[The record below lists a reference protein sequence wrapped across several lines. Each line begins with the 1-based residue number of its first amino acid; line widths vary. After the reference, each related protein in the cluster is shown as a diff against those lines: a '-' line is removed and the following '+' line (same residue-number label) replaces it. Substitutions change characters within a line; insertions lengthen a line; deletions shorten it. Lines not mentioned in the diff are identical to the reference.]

1 MVGVSVRHDQAAV
14 RADDTLAPSSTP
26 TTGIRLGAR
35 GPSAAHPRPSQRPS
49 HAADS
54 IPESGVRRV
63 PLAHLAERAAF
74 DELLWVPP
82 PHRSV
87 PPPRKHRLRPP
98 GELPL
103 GALLPGVTHRS
114 GKVDLEC
121 AAEQLIPFC
130 ALEAPMVVLSND
142 RLLAS
147 VTPPP
152 FEPLPVRLRQR
163 VEGWVRQLAAWPAT
177 VHAAVF
183 SRSRSLEDR

>member
-35 GPSAAHPRPSQRPS
+35 GPSAARPKPSQWPA
-49 HAADS
+49 HTADS

-63 PLAHLAERAAF
+63 PLAHIAERAAF
-74 DELLWVPP
+74 DELWVPP
-82 PHRSV
+82 PHRSL
-87 PPPRKHRLRPP
+87 PPPRKHRLRPHR
-98 GELPL
+98 ELPL
-103 GALLPGVTHRS
+103 GALLPGVIHRS
-114 GKVDLEC
+114 GEVDPEP
-121 AAEQLIPFC
+121 AAEQLIPLC

-147 VTPPP
+147 VAPPP
-152 FEPLPVRLRQR
+152 LEPIPMRLRQR

-183 SRSRSLEDR
+183 GRSRSLEDR